1 MQMESGD
8 SEGWREVRAHE
19 PVRVVPKKEAA
30 ITILCVCT
38 RARLVCTRR
47 LGTVALR
54 PPFDCER
61 LSEQTLL

>member
-1 MQMESGD
+1 MARGASARIRQGRPE
-8 SEGWREVRAHE
+8 
-19 PVRVVPKKEAA
+19 KEASSIAA

-38 RARLVCTRR
+38 RARLVCTQR